1 MKNPLSFIF
10 HLLQINKEKI
20 VFSNFDGRGY
30 GCNPKYITEELLRR
44 GVHCKIIWL
53 SDAPAETFPDNV
65 QVKKWNKIL
74 RIFEWSTAKII
85 VNNVRMGKYFDKGF
99 HKKNSQIYIQTWHG
113 SMGIKKMEADC
124 KHLTSKYIKR
134 SQLDSSKIDYLLS
147 NSTWLSEKYRSSFF
161 YSGEIIEEGSPRN
174 DLFFS
179 ANRKETA
186 NKIKQLLGISSAS
199 KVALYAPTF
208 RDGNSNR
215 QITVNLQNLKHALEN
230 KFGGDWKI
238 ALRPHPNQP
247 LNINEENEAINVAHY
262 PDPQELLL
270 IADCLITDYSS
281 AAYDFMLLRRPV
293 FLFVPDY
300 DNYLCTR
307 GLYYPLA
314 ETPFSISKNNAELS
328 KNIESFN
335 QADYTLKVNSFLK
348 EKGSRDCGHA
358 SKAIVDIII
367 RNIGK

>member
-10 HLLQINKEKI
+10 NLLQINKEKI

-44 GVHCKIIWL
+44 EVHCKIIWL
-53 SDAPAETFPDNV
+53 SDDPAETFPDNV

-99 HKKNSQIYIQTWHG
+99 HKKNGQIYIQTWHG

-174 DLFFS
+174 DFF
-179 ANRKETA
+179 
-186 NKIKQLLGISSAS
+186 
-199 KVALYAPTF
+199 F
-208 RDGNSNR
+208 
-215 QITVNLQNLKHALEN
+215 
-230 KFGGDWKI
+230 
-238 ALRPHPNQP
+238 
-247 LNINEENEAINVAHY
+247 
-262 PDPQELLL
+262 
-270 IADCLITDYSS
+270 C
-281 AAYDFMLLRRPV
+281 
-293 FLFVPDY
+293 
-300 DNYLCTR
+300 
-307 GLYYPLA
+307 
-314 ETPFSISKNNAELS
+314 
-328 KNIESFN
+328 
-335 QADYTLKVNSFLK
+335 
-348 EKGSRDCGHA
+348 
-358 SKAIVDIII
+358 
-367 RNIGK
+367 